1 MEIREEGGAL
11 VLYKEGTPVGRCTLE
26 DRSILEFRIDPRW
39 RRKGYGSYLL
49 KEALRRTGG
58 FEPRQPSCHRAP
70 LPAREEELAF
80 WEKFGFQRER
90 ESLVRRRR
98 PDLSGVELSHR
109 LVKDLCPQPR
119 LSIDA
124 TCGNGY
130 DTEFLC
136 GLGGEVVA
144 LDIQPRAV
152 ENTRRRLGKA
162 GLSNAR
168 VMVED
173 HARLDRIAAPGTVD
187 CVMFNFGWLPGG
199 DHTLHSQ
206 LEKSLAALEKALDLL
221 RPGGVLSAVLYSG
234 QGIGSGEKE
243 GILRYLERLPLTR
256 YTVIVCRYANYK
268 DTAPLPCIV
277 LKKG

>member
-1 MEIREEGGAL
+1 MEIREERGVL
-11 VLYKEGTPVGRCTLE
+11 VLYKEGIPVGRCVME
-26 DRSILEFRIDPRW
+26 ECDILEFIIYPGW

-49 KEALRRTGG
+49 KEALRKTGG
-58 FEPRQPSCHRAP
+58 YQPRQPSCHRAP
-70 LPAREEELAF
+70 LPARGEELAF
-80 WEKFGFQRER
+80 WEKFGFQREG
-90 ESLVRRRR
+90 ESLVRRRQ

-109 LVKDLCPQPR
+109 LVKNLCPQPR

-136 GLGGEVVA
+136 GLGGEVIA
-144 LDIQPRAV
+144 LDIQPQAV
-152 ENTRRRLGKA
+152 ENTRRRLGEA
-162 GLSNAR
+162 GISNAR

-173 HARLDRIAAPGTVD
+173 HAHLDRVADAGTVD

-199 DHTLHSQ
+199 DHTLHSR
-206 LEKSLAALEKALDLL
+206 LESSLTALGKALDLL

-234 QGIGSGEKE
+234 EGIGSGEKE
-243 GILRYLERLPLTR
+243 GILRYLERLPFTR